1 MTDHVHGPPWYAIR
15 PHAVLELAAVCMI
28 ALAAL
33 GTLVLRERIAR
44 LPEIGRAVPL
54 DELRTAWAEADADDD
69 APTPPPVSPIPNAP
83 HPENRP

>member
-44 LPEIGRAVPL
+44 LPEIGHATPIEDLRA
-54 DELRTAWAEADADDD
+54 AWAEPDD
-69 APTPPPVSPIPNAP
+69 APTTTPVSLLLP